1 MLKRRKYWSSQFLLI
16 VFVVELVILTTTPL
30 AWSRQASRP
39 MSATKIAEYYQHNSS
54 EEQCENQNDWS
65 TQTGEHED
73 EHEQDGGKVLPPK
86 AKPKGYSLQELAK
99 LIAPFQDTVNPDLL
113 PKNIP
118 FQILYIPTPTSTSN
132 SFTVPEGTLFYVPM
146 FSANDSPPILGK
158 FPTNRKEALFYAFD
172 PSQLG
177 ANNIKIIVDGKA
189 TLLCPQYLA
198 GPVTQEL
205 PNGGTHSI
213 VFAVF
218 LSPLSLG
225 THTVEL
231 QNNFNGALLGGT
243 PISTKVVYTI
253 QVVPRE
259 KDEKKKDHN

>member
-1 MLKRRKYWSSQFLLI
+1 MLKRKKYWLSQFLLI
-16 VFVVELVILTTTPL
+16 GFVAELVILTTTPL
-30 AWSRQASRP
+30 VWSRQVSKP
-39 MSATKIAEYYQHNSS
+39 MSATKIAEYSQHNSS
-54 EEQCENQNDWS
+54 EEQCKNQNDLS
-65 TQTGEHED
+65 RQTS
-73 EHEQDGGKVLPPK
+73 EHEQDGGKVLPPE
-86 AKPKGYSLQELAK
+86 AQPKGYSLQELAK
-99 LIAPFQDTVNPDLL
+99 LIAPFQDTYNADLL

-118 FQILYIPTPTSTSN
+118 FQILYTPTPTSTSN
-132 SFTVPEGTLFYVPM
+132 SFTVPEGTSFYVPM
-146 FSANDSPPILGK
+146 FSANDSPPVIGT
-158 FPTNRKEALFYAFD
+158 FPTNRQEALFYAFD

-189 TLLCPQYLA
+189 TPLCPPYLA
-198 GPVTQEL
+198 GPVTEKL

-218 LSPLSLG
+218 LSPLSIG

-231 QNNFNGALLGGT
+231 QNNFNGALLGST

-259 KDEKKKDHN
+259 KD